1 MTAQESAAAL
11 TAELA
16 EFFESPLGARL
27 KQAKGL
33 LREKPFSLRLLA
45 SELPGGHEGQDWVV
59 VQGIIDACFLEDGG
73 WVLLDYKT
81 DMVFGSPK
89 EAAEAH
95 RPQLLLYARALQ
107 EGTGRPVKEAY
118 VCLLRA
124 GAAVRLI

>member
-1 MTAQESAAAL
+1 M
-11 TAELA
+11 
-16 EFFESPLGARL
+16 
-27 KQAKGL
+27 
-33 LREKPFSLRLLA
+33 A

-107 EGTGRPVKEAY
+107 EGTGARSRRLTCACCAPA
-118 VCLLRA
+118 LRC
-124 GAAVRLI
+124 G

>member
-1 MTAQESAAAL
+1 M
-11 TAELA
+11 
-16 EFFESPLGARL
+16 
-27 KQAKGL
+27 
-33 LREKPFSLRLLA
+33 
-45 SELPGGHEGQDWVV
+45 

-81 DMVFGSPK
+81 DMVFGSPQ